1 MGTRPRPR
9 GTYVLAPFSDHEY
22 MTGALMQ
29 VNWAPVW
36 KEEKKFDWLTDDVIQ
51 QLAEIQEKVDKP
63 LDGEFL
69 IHMSKVKENQVK
81 DFYNDYPFLK
91 DGLLML
97 NLMTF
102 RDKKDKFGSTLQY
115 YERKFIYANI
125 VSMHFIPKTSPISFA
140 HKSGYVKGSILN

>member
-1 MGTRPRPR
+1 M
-9 GTYVLAPFSDHEY
+9 
-22 MTGALMQ
+22 
-29 VNWAPVW
+29 
-36 KEEKKFDWLTDDVIQ
+36 IQ

-102 RDKKDKFGSTLQY
+102 RDKKDKFGRTLQ
-115 YERKFIYANI
+115 
-125 VSMHFIPKTSPISFA
+125 
-140 HKSGYVKGSILN
+140 